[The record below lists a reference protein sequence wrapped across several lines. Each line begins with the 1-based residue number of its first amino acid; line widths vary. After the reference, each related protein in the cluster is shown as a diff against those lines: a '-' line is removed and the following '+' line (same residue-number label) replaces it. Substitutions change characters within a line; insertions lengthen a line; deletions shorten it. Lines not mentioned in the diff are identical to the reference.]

1 MAKEYTPEELGLPSA
16 QKEYTPEE
24 LGLTAQSAQKEYT
37 PEELGLAPMP
47 QGQVTVQGAP
57 KQEKP
62 MGVIGAIGDVLTPSQ
77 ATLGAGEI
85 GIVNAKLA
93 ATQAQIAQ
101 LANIQAADKKNYGE
115 NYEHAPA
122 KELPG
127 IIARDQALEKH
138 IAELAQYGV
147 ERKDIEAKRGVNPLV
162 KEISTIRN
170 SDEYK
175 DADNFDQLKMYG
187 KAIWDKKAD
196 LPGYIASIGLESL
209 PSTVPTIAA
218 AMAARFGGLGPTGAA
233 IMGGGGSA
241 LTEFGNQYAELRSA
255 GMSHEEAW
263 EKAGVKSAV
272 IGLFDAASFKSA
284 GHSAGMLLKDIEK
297 GYIKEAAKE
306 TGKEVS
312 KQALYG
318 MAGEGLGSVA
328 INQKVDPI
336 SVIEEGLGEVVGAP
350 FEAVS
355 TFKTKQQEGV
365 NTQKELARY
374 EELKNFDQFFTPE
387 QKQEFDALRQKYEPQ
402 NAPPI
407 TTATPEQI
415 AAANQPKIVSS
426 EGAPIPTVPLN
437 TAEQQAT
444 AKAAAPITPVA
455 APQPE
460 EEKINRRAEQLKA
473 EYNIPTDDA
482 FRMARQEHLE
492 EQAYGGET
500 PTTRAIPG
508 TAQPSVPVSGA
519 GTAPTGGVTTPNLGG
534 LASPVSGIGRPVTG
548 EEVQPSALTPAP
560 EAVAPQQTLQVV
572 APEAGV
578 VAPEKPRG
586 KQRGRPA
593 VQLTPEEQT
602 AKKQAKAAQTKD
614 WKATDKTLDAAR
626 AVLEETEP
634 TRDNFATQD
643 AYLDAG
649 VQFRARRNQALD
661 TLHGVATGPQR
672 GGKLGTKAKVGL
684 DHPSITAQERTAI
697 QGRANFK
704 KQMAAK
710 SVSKGTAAI
719 SEVANPAYSRFD
731 SATSAINYIIKT
743 GNRFE
748 KAMAR
753 ALKPFVKN
761 TIFIVANSE
770 RDLPDIKLPEGNL
783 KQEFKNARGLFTTAT
798 LPDGTKRDF
807 IILRGEG
814 FGDPSLQG
822 VNNEVFLHEVL
833 HNGTVAKVDE
843 YYGYIERGETPP
855 ADLQELM
862 DNLHNIMSNAKIAV
876 AQMLARGER
885 LSPELLR
892 LFAPQ
897 SAGGLDV
904 LNDPREFIAYGL
916 SNEAMQEF
924 LLSAKGEAQKGKEG
938 FFKNLFSRFV
948 NTLRSAF
955 NMGDEH
961 MSALQDLML
970 VTQGLLSAQQAQPA
984 EVAGTSA
991 AKKVKEKVDKNLEK
1005 IRLSNSAHD
1014 ITKSVGRLIL
1024 DRDFEGFKDLLDARF
1039 SAMGNGFISKL
1050 LYAMQSADIIRWKG
1064 DEIPALQ
1071 ALDEITQKMS
1081 SMKLRLQHAFATKA
1095 DQLGNYIR
1103 KNGMQTLGD
1112 AMHLARL
1119 ESVSPTQYTDVNDAL
1134 ASDKLINQLKAII
1147 ANPNTPQEKV
1157 PAYKGQ
1163 LTIREKGIKK
1173 VFEAWEKLNPEGK
1186 KMYEMVRQ
1194 FYKDNYTLTRTL
1206 LDDKIA
1212 KLDIEGDINDAS
1224 TPKGKLM
1231 TAVRRMQEATETKF
1245 DENGKKIKSLPEEYF
1260 PFMREGQYWLRVNGP
1275 AGREF
1280 YLFENGT
1287 DRNLFQI
1294 KRARELKVDR
1304 NDTAMFSAGD
1314 DISALRKT
1322 MATDSAM
1329 LKEMFAA
1336 IDETK
1341 ATDKRFSPS
1350 NYPNAADPDAAARQA
1365 LDTYKEE
1372 LKDQLYQ
1379 VYLMSLPEKSFRK
1392 QFLHA
1397 DNVTGFSADIFRNFK
1412 ISGMRLSTQAAR
1424 LKYADDL
1431 EAAIQ
1436 RGRDTLSGNPDK
1448 SKLELFVNE
1457 LGSRARE
1464 EINPPSPNGAATFL
1478 NQLAYYWLLT
1488 APASA
1493 ATQMASIPIMVM
1505 PSLNQEYGYGKASVK
1520 LAKYMNIWKSMGVT
1534 KLDPNGDVVYT
1545 APSIGNSKLV
1555 KGNPILE
1562 KAFDEFVNRGVT
1574 TLTNTSVLTNRNR
1587 TPDNSYDN
1595 IPGVAFRTLTTTMSA
1610 LFNGAERISRE
1621 MSAMMTFELEYA
1633 KTKDFEK
1640 SVDKAVETTQELLG
1654 RYDNFNRP
1662 RILRNFAGKT
1672 IGQFKMYAVNVTSFF
1687 VRNAYN
1693 AFNVTNPKDMLP
1705 AMERLAGTLVMGG
1718 LFHGLVGMPLYS
1730 VICSTIDAVMNNLG
1744 DEEERRKRRAKNPLT
1759 SDNSNLRFRYEYLPQ
1774 HFGNIQITGIDG
1786 MKHGLNELLEKGPIS
1801 ALTDMN
1807 VGSRTSFD
1815 GLWFRDAK
1823 QGKTNL
1829 ETFQNIV
1836 LANLGPGASV
1846 GFNAVGAMDD
1856 FNRGEIERGLEKLVP
1871 AFFKGPLVAERMG
1884 TEGAETK
1891 KGDQILKPEEIKT
1904 STLIGQTLGFQ
1915 STKLSRLQ
1923 EEGFAIQKEL
1933 AEARNTRTE
1942 LLQKLDRTLLDKDSS
1957 KEDMKKVFNQI
1968 SQYNKR
1974 YPMEEF
1980 IIDGDVI
1987 ESSINTA
1994 IENKGIAFRGQQIKE
2009 KLLPYLVPLRKAA
2022 APAPQ

>member
-37 PEELGLAPMP
+37 PEELGLTPMP

-62 MGVIGAIGDVLTPSQ
+62 MGVIGAISDVLTPSQ

-93 ATQAQIAQ
+93 VTQAQIAQ
-101 LANIQAADKKNYGE
+101 LANNQAADKKKYGE
-115 NYEHAPA
+115 YYERAPA
-122 KELPG
+122 KELDA
-127 IIARDQALEKH
+127 ISARDMALQKH
-138 IAELAQYGV
+138 IAELAQYGI
-147 ERKDIEAKRGVNPLV
+147 ERKDIEAKRGANPLV
-162 KEISTIRN
+162 KEISNIRN
-170 SDEYK
+170 SEEYK

-284 GHSAGMLLKDIEK
+284 GSSAGKLFKDIEK

-355 TFKTKQQEGV
+355 TFKTKQQEGI

-374 EELKNFDQFFTPE
+374 QELKNFDQFFTPE
-387 QKQEFDALRQKYEPQ
+387 QKQEFDTLRQKYEPQ
-402 NAPPI
+402 NAPTPPP
-407 TTATPEQI
+407 TPEQI

-426 EGAPIPTVPLN
+426 EGTPIPAVPLN
-437 TAEQQAT
+437 TAEQQVA
-444 AKAAAPITPVA
+444 AKVAAPITPVA
-455 APQPE
+455 APQSE
-460 EEKINRRAEQLKA
+460 EEKINRRVEQLKA

-482 FRMARQEHLE
+482 TRMARQELLE
-492 EQAYGGET
+492 EQAYGAET
-500 PTTRAIPG
+500 PATRAIPG
-508 TAQPSVPVSGA
+508 AAQPSVPVSGA
-519 GTAPTGGVTTPNLGG
+519 GAAPTGGVTTPNIGG
-534 LASPVSGIGRPVTG
+534 LASPVSGVGRPVAG
-548 EEVQPSALTPAP
+548 EEVQPNTLIPPQIQAIPQTTPAP

-578 VAPEKPRG
+578 TAPAKPRG
-586 KQRGRPA
+586 KQGRPA
-593 VQLTPEEQT
+593 VQLTPEEQA

-614 WKATDKTLDAAR
+614 WKATDKTLEAAR

-697 QGRANFK
+697 QERANLK

-710 SVSKGTAAI
+710 SVSKGTLAI

-731 SATSAINYIIKT
+731 SATSAINYIIKNGT
-743 GNRFE
+743 RFE

-770 RDLPDIKLPEGNL
+770 RDLPDVNLPEGNL

-833 HNGTVAKVDE
+833 HNGTVAKIDE

-862 DNLHNIMSNAKIAV
+862 DGLHNIMSNAKVAV

-885 LSPELLR
+885 LSQELLR

-897 SAGGLDV
+897 NAGGLDV
-904 LNDPREFIAYGL
+904 LNDPREFVAYGL

-924 LLSAKGEAQKGKEG
+924 LLSARGEAQKGKEG

-948 NTLRSAF
+948 NTLRAAF

-961 MSALQDLML
+961 TSALQDLML

-984 EVAGTSA
+984 EVTGTSA
-991 AKKVKEKVDKNLEK
+991 AKKLKEKVDKNLEK
-1005 IRLSNSAHD
+1005 IRLSNNAYD
-1014 ITKSVGRLIL
+1014 VTKSVGQLIL
-1024 DRDFEGFKDLLDARF
+1024 NRDFQGFKDLLDARF
-1039 SAMGNGFISKL
+1039 GAMGNGFISKL
-1050 LYAMQSADIIRWKG
+1050 LYTMQSADIIRWKG

-1071 ALDEITQKMS
+1071 ELDDITQKMA

-1095 DQLGNYIR
+1095 DQLGSYIR
-1103 KNGMQTLGD
+1103 KNGMQTLGN

-1134 ASDKLINQLKAII
+1134 ANDKTVNQLKAII

-1163 LTIREKGIKK
+1163 LTVREKGIRK

-1260 PFMREGQYWLRVNGP
+1260 PFMREGKYWLRVNAP
-1275 AGREF
+1275 TGREF

-1294 KRARELKVDR
+1294 KRARELNTDR
-1304 NDTAMFSAGD
+1304 NDTAIFDLGD

-1336 IDETK
+1336 IDESTAK
-1341 ATDKRFSPS
+1341 GL
-1350 NYPNAADPDAAARQA
+1350 N
-1365 LDTYKEE
+1365 KED

-1412 ISGMRLSTQAAR
+1412 TSAMRLSTQAAR

-1431 EAAIQ
+1431 TASVQ

-1448 SKLELFVNE
+1448 AKLELFVNE
-1457 LGSRARE
+1457 LGARAE
-1464 EINPPSPNGAATFL
+1464 DEINPQTPSGLATGL

-1505 PSLNQEYGYGKASVK
+1505 PSLNQEYGYGKASLK
-1520 LAKYMNIWKSMGVT
+1520 LAKYMNIWKSIGVT

-1545 APSIGNSKLV
+1545 APSIGNSKV
-1555 KGNPILE
+1555 VTSSPILQR
-1562 KAFDEFVNRGVT
+1562 AFEEFVDRGVT

-1587 TPDNSYDN
+1587 TPENAYDN

-1640 SVDKAVETTQELLG
+1640 SVDKAVATTQELLG

-1705 AMERLAGTLVMGG
+1705 AIERLTGTLVMGG

-1744 DEEERRKRRAKNPLT
+1744 DEEERKRRRAKNPLT

-1774 HFGNIQITGIDG
+1774 HFGNIQITGLDG

-1807 VGSRTSFD
+1807 IGSRTSFD

-1856 FNRGEIERGLEKLVP
+1856 FNNGQIQRGLEKLVP
-1871 AFFKGPLVAERMG
+1871 AFFKGPIVAERLG

-1891 KGDQILKPEEIKT
+1891 QGNQMLKPEEIST
-1904 STLIGQTLGFQ
+1904 STLIGQALGFQ
-1915 STKLSRLQ
+1915 PTKLSRLQ

-1942 LLQKLDRTLLDKDSS
+1942 ILRNLDRTLLDKDSS
-1957 KEDMKKVFNQI
+1957 KEEIQKLFNRI
-1968 SQYNKR
+1968 GQYNKR

-1980 IIDGDVI
+1980 VIDGDTI
-1987 ESSINTA
+1987 ESSVNTA
-1994 IENKGIAFRGQQIKE
+1994 IENKGITFRGQQIKE
-2009 KLLPYLVPLRKAA
+2009 KLLPYLIPLRKAA